1 MKPSVDGRRGDRS
14 GWKLVGNSSKWERP
28 VGETTQDGAR
38 ISHYRQNQNNPTLTK
53 SRQTRAPFSVYMRDV
68 GNFQTKIHSVQ
79 IRDTYFIS
87 RAVRCDVFSDIFVNI
102 FICRSIRLRS
112 VYIGAA
118 WIPAIKL
125 ALFTFISL
133 QRLTPMPTRIGNSF
147 SKSKNIFF
155 GQNSWR
161 TGGTCWLSSARGG
174 RVTP

>member
-1 MKPSVDGRRGDRS
+1 MGHASPITGKT
-14 GWKLVGNSSKWERP
+14 K
-28 VGETTQDGAR
+28 TTQLSPSPD
-38 ISHYRQNQNNPTLTK
+38 RQEHPSPFTWEMLGTLEQKYT
-53 SRQTRAPFSVYMRDV
+53 VYKLEIHTLLLGLSDV
-68 GNFQTKIHSVQ
+68 F
-79 IRDTYFIS
+79 
-87 RAVRCDVFSDIFVNI
+87 DVFSDIFVNI

-133 QRLTPMPTRIGNSF
+133 QRFTPMPTRIGNSF

-161 TGGTCWLSSARGG
+161 AGRTCWLSSAKGG
-174 RVTP
+174 RVTPQQTDSVTVFFRCRPYIA

>member
-1 MKPSVDGRRGDRS
+1 MGHASPITGKT
-14 GWKLVGNSSKWERP
+14 K
-28 VGETTQDGAR
+28 TTQLSPSPD
-38 ISHYRQNQNNPTLTK
+38 RQEH
-53 SRQTRAPFSVYMRDV
+53 PFSVYMRDV
-68 GNFQTKIHSVQ
+68 GNFRTQIHSLQ

-133 QRLTPMPTRIGNSF
+133 QRFTPMPTRIGNSF
-147 SKSKNIFF
+147 SKPKNSVF
-155 GQNSWR
+155 GQKSLR
-161 TGGTCWLSSARGG
+161 TGGICWLSFATDRF
-174 RVTP
+174 RDWVF

>member
-1 MKPSVDGRRGDRS
+1 MRAASGGDHPGWGTHLPLQAKP
-14 GWKLVGNSSKWERP
+14 KQPNSH
-28 VGETTQDGAR
+28 Q
-38 ISHYRQNQNNPTLTK
+38 
-53 SRQTRAPFSVYMRDV
+53 
-68 GNFQTKIHSVQ
+68 VQ
-79 IRDTYFIS
+79 IDKSTLLRLHEMLGTKYTVYKLESHTLLLGLSDVF
-87 RAVRCDVFSDIFVNI
+87 DVFSDIFVNI

-133 QRLTPMPTRIGNSF
+133 QRFTPMPTRIGNSF

-161 TGGTCWLSSARGG
+161 TGRTCWLSSARGG